1 MKTGLSDIGSPVFF
15 IYNEFMSTHSVSIQ
29 SARLSQI
36 GVNRQVLKEGSSVLV
51 RVIGERGGG
60 KYEGSVAGVRVQLS
74 STKTLRPG
82 DSFVATVGIKNGAV
96 IVTPKEMP
104 GISQIFLSFNE
115 VSQNQLYS
123 LLESLGLPADN
134 LSSSI
139 LQSFKQMGLKMD
151 SRLAYKIR
159 NLALRFSGKEKSAAE
174 ILSLLSQK
182 EIEADEQEIKDL
194 LMLLSGNTEDRNET
208 QSNQNTKEK
217 LINKIN
223 STEGSW
229 YLLPFELIQIPYND
243 DSGFENKTFL
253 GNGCIRLLFNSECT
267 LKLLNLD
274 CNYNNHKYL
283 FSLSYEGKKIKNT
296 YFNVSSLSY
305 SDTLKSPED
314 EITRFKKL
322 CMASGVNAGNISW
335 ADKETL
341 EGNAS
346 GLETFI
352 TFGGEV

>member
-1 MKTGLSDIGSPVFF
+1 
-15 IYNEFMSTHSVSIQ
+15 MSTHSVSIQ

-74 STKTLRPG
+74 ASKPLHAG
-82 DSFVATVGIKNGAV
+82 DSFVATVAVKNGTVVV
-96 IVTPKEMP
+96 IPKETP
-104 GISQIFLSFNE
+104 GISQISFNFTE

-151 SRLAYKIR
+151 SGLANKIR
-159 NLALRFSGKEKSAAE
+159 NLALRFNGKEKTAAE
-174 ILSLLSQK
+174 ILTLLSQK
-182 EIEADEQEIKDL
+182 GIEADEQEVKEL
-194 LMLLSGNTEDRNET
+194 LMLLSGDTEDRNET
-208 QSNQNTKEK
+208 QSNHKKK

-223 STEGSW
+223 SVEGSW
-229 YLLPFELIQIPYND
+229 YLLPFDLIQIG
-243 DSGFENKTFL
+243 DSCEDEIENRLVL
-253 GNGCIRLLFNSECT
+253 GNGCIRLLFNSFCA
-267 LKLLNLD
+267 LQLLNVD
-274 CNYNNHKYL
+274 CNYNNQKYL

-296 YFNVSSLSY
+296 YFNVSSLASSY
-305 SDTLKSPED
+305 NSKVPENEILKL
-314 EITRFKKL
+314 KKL
-322 CMASGVNAGNISW
+322 FISYGVNAGNISW
-335 ADKETL
+335 IEKNIL

-346 GLETFI
+346 GLETFVK
-352 TFGGEV
+352 FGGEV

>member
-1 MKTGLSDIGSPVFF
+1 
-15 IYNEFMSTHSVSIQ
+15 MSTHSVSIQ
-29 SARLSQI
+29 SASLSQI

-74 STKTLRPG
+74 ASKPLHAG
-82 DSFVATVGIKNGAV
+82 DSFVATVAVKNGTVVV
-96 IVTPKEMP
+96 IPKETP
-104 GISQIFLSFNE
+104 GISQISFNFTE

-151 SRLAYKIR
+151 SGLANKIR
-159 NLALRFSGKEKSAAE
+159 NLALRFSGKEKTAAE

-182 EIEADEQEIKDL
+182 GIEADEQEVKEL
-194 LMLLSGNTEDRNET
+194 LMLLSGDTEDRNET
-208 QSNQNTKEK
+208 QSNHKKK

-223 STEGSW
+223 SVEGSW
-229 YLLPFELIQIPYND
+229 YLLPFDLIQIG
-243 DSGFENKTFL
+243 DSCEDEIENRLVL
-253 GNGCIRLLFNSECT
+253 GNGCIRLLFNSFCA
-267 LKLLNLD
+267 LQLLNVD
-274 CNYNNHKYL
+274 CNYNNQKYL

-296 YFNVSSLSY
+296 YFNVSSLASSY
-305 SDTLKSPED
+305 NSKVPENEILKL
-314 EITRFKKL
+314 KKL
-322 CMASGVNAGNISW
+322 FISYGVNAGNISW
-335 ADKETL
+335 IEKNIL

-346 GLETFI
+346 GLETFVK
-352 TFGGEV
+352 FGGEV

>member
-1 MKTGLSDIGSPVFF
+1 
-15 IYNEFMSTHSVSIQ
+15 MSTHSVSIQ

-36 GVNRQVLKEGSSVLV
+36 GVNRQVLKEGSSVIV

-74 STKTLRPG
+74 ASKPLHAG
-82 DSFVATVGIKNGAV
+82 DSFVATVAVKNGTVVV
-96 IVTPKEMP
+96 IPKETP
-104 GISQIFLSFNE
+104 GISQISFNFTE

-151 SRLAYKIR
+151 SGLANKIR
-159 NLALRFSGKEKSAAE
+159 NLALRFSGKEKTAAE

-182 EIEADEQEIKDL
+182 GIEADEQEIKEL
-194 LMLLSGNTEDRNET
+194 LMLLSGDKEDRNEN
-208 QSNQNTKEK
+208 QSNHKEK

-223 STEGSW
+223 SVEGSW
-229 YLLPFELIQIPYND
+229 YLLPFDLIQIG
-243 DSGFENKTFL
+243 DSGEDEIENRLVL
-253 GNGCIRLLFNSECT
+253 GNGCIRLLFNSFCA
-267 LKLLNLD
+267 LQLLNVD
-274 CNYNNHKYL
+274 CNYNNQKYL

-296 YFNVSSLSY
+296 YFNVSSLASSY
-305 SDTLKSPED
+305 NSKVPENEILKL
-314 EITRFKKL
+314 KKL
-322 CMASGVNAGNISW
+322 FISYGVNAGNISW
-335 ADKETL
+335 IEKNVL

-346 GLETFI
+346 GLETFVK
-352 TFGGEV
+352 FGGEV

>member
-15 IYNEFMSTHSVSIQ
+15 IYNDSMSTHSVSIQ
-29 SARLSQI
+29 SARLSQM

-74 STKTLRPG
+74 SSKPLRAG
-82 DSFVATVGIKNGAV
+82 DSFVATVGIKNGTIV
-96 IVTPKEMP
+96 VTPKEMP
-104 GISQIFLSFNE
+104 GISQISLTFNE

-151 SRLAYKIR
+151 SGLANKIR

-174 ILSLLSQK
+174 ILSLLAQK
-182 EIEADEQEIKDL
+182 GIDADEQEIKEL
-194 LMLLSGNTEDRNET
+194 LMLLTGNAEDKNDA
-208 QSNQNTKEK
+208 QSNQKSKEK

-223 STEGSW
+223 STEGAW
-229 YLLPFELIQIPYND
+229 YLLPFELIQIADNCD
-243 DSGFENKTFL
+243 AGVENRSVL
-253 GNGCIRLLFNSECT
+253 GNGCIRLLFNSVSA

-274 CNYNNHKYL
+274 CNYNNQKYL
-283 FSLSYEGKKIKNT
+283 FSLSYERNKIKNT
-296 YFNVSSLSY
+296 YFNVSGAENPENQIISL
-305 SDTLKSPED
+305 
-314 EITRFKKL
+314 KKHFI
-322 CMASGVNAGNISW
+322 AAGVNPGKIVW
-335 ADKETL
+335 AEKEEL

-346 GLETFI
+346 GLETFV

>member
-1 MKTGLSDIGSPVFF
+1 
-15 IYNEFMSTHSVSIQ
+15 MSTHSVSIQ

-74 STKTLRPG
+74 ASKPLHAG
-82 DSFVATVGIKNGAV
+82 DSFVATVAVKNGTVVV
-96 IVTPKEMP
+96 IPKETP
-104 GISQIFLSFNE
+104 GISQISFNFTE

-134 LSSSI
+134 LSYSI

-151 SRLAYKIR
+151 SGLANKIR
-159 NLALRFSGKEKSAAE
+159 NLALRFSGKEKTAAE

-182 EIEADEQEIKDL
+182 GIEADEQEIKEL
-194 LMLLSGNTEDRNET
+194 LMLLSGDTEDRNEN
-208 QSNQNTKEK
+208 QSNHKKK

-223 STEGSW
+223 SVEGSW
-229 YLLPFELIQIPYND
+229 YLLPFDLIQIG
-243 DSGFENKTFL
+243 DSCEDKIENRLVL
-253 GNGCIRLLFNSECT
+253 GNGCIRLLFNSFCA
-267 LKLLNLD
+267 LQLLNVD
-274 CNYNNHKYL
+274 CNYNNQKYL

-296 YFNVSSLSY
+296 YFNVSSLASSY
-305 SDTLKSPED
+305 NSKVPENEILKL
-314 EITRFKKL
+314 KKL
-322 CMASGVNAGNISW
+322 FISYGVNAGNISW
-335 ADKETL
+335 IEKNIL

-346 GLETFI
+346 GLETFVK
-352 TFGGEV
+352 FGGEV

>member
-1 MKTGLSDIGSPVFF
+1 
-15 IYNEFMSTHSVSIQ
+15 MSTHSVSIQ

-74 STKTLRPG
+74 ASKPLHAG
-82 DSFVATVGIKNGAV
+82 DSFVATVAVKNGTVVV
-96 IVTPKEMP
+96 IPKETP
-104 GISQIFLSFNE
+104 GISQISFNFTE

-151 SRLAYKIR
+151 SGLANKIR
-159 NLALRFSGKEKSAAE
+159 NLALRFSGKEKTAAE

-182 EIEADEQEIKDL
+182 GIEADEQEIKEL
-194 LMLLSGNTEDRNET
+194 LMLLSGDKEDRNEN
-208 QSNQNTKEK
+208 QSNHKEK

-223 STEGSW
+223 SVEGSW
-229 YLLPFELIQIPYND
+229 YLLPFDLIQIG
-243 DSGFENKTFL
+243 DSGEDEIENRLVL
-253 GNGCIRLLFNSECT
+253 GNGCIRLLFNSFCA
-267 LKLLNLD
+267 LQLLNVD
-274 CNYNNHKYL
+274 CNYNNQKYL

-296 YFNVSSLSY
+296 YFNVSSLASSY
-305 SDTLKSPED
+305 NSKVPENEILKL
-314 EITRFKKL
+314 KKL
-322 CMASGVNAGNISW
+322 FISYGVNAGNISW
-335 ADKETL
+335 IEKNVL

-346 GLETFI
+346 GLETFVK
-352 TFGGEV
+352 FGGEV